1 MKKNKSLFT
10 QLHDANEKTKEVKNQ
25 YNVLLEMSFRMAKLL
40 ERTLDFNE
48 FLQKN
53 NLPKN

>member
-10 QLHDANEKTKEVKNQ
+10 QLHEANEKTKEVKNQ
-25 YNVLLEMSFRMAKLL
+25 YNILLEMSFRMAKLL